1 VTCVSPHLPPYLSAS
16 SPEEHG
22 RTGAAHPHNF
32 NLEDIMTKKSMH
44 CGQCGGEDI
53 MRDAWA
59 TWDVTSQTWVL
70 GEVFDYAFCADCEA
84 DATVVERFLDPLPET
99 ASCA

>member
-1 VTCVSPHLPPYLSAS
+1 
-16 SPEEHG
+16 
-22 RTGAAHPHNF
+22 
-32 NLEDIMTKKSMH
+32 MTRKSMH
-44 CGQCGGEDI
+44 CSQCGGEDV

-84 DATVVERFLDPLPET
+84 DATIVERPLDHLPEA

>member
-1 VTCVSPHLPPYLSAS
+1 
-16 SPEEHG
+16 
-22 RTGAAHPHNF
+22 
-32 NLEDIMTKKSMH
+32 
-44 CGQCGGEDI
+44 

-84 DATVVERFLDPLPET
+84 DATIVGRPLDDLPEA